1 MKRHWNVFIQN
12 RRNRIVIIGLS
23 LLFTN
28 TIVATAQYYPVQ
40 PYKGKIGKILA
51 DTKQAW
57 PDRIKA
63 PQGSP
68 NIVWILLDDVGFGAI
83 STFGGLIETP
93 NLDSLANNGLRYTNA
108 HTTAICAPTRT
119 ALLTGRNHHSA
130 HMGLFP
136 ENAIGTPGYDSY
148 IPFEKGFISE
158 ILRENGYNT
167 YALGKWHITP
177 LADLTPAGP
186 FNRWPTGRGFD
197 HFYGYPYRGSSD
209 QYHSQI
215 WEDTRRLYQ
224 DNNGKHFTTLLADK
238 AVSYI
243 AEQKSVD
250 PQKPFF
256 LYLATGAGH
265 APHQVDKV
273 WSDKYKG
280 TFDKGWDKYRE
291 EVLARQIKAG
301 IVPKNTVLPSRNPG
315 IKQWDSLSVEERKLY
330 ARFMEVYAGFLSH
343 TDYEIGRIINYL
355 KEIGQLDNTLI
366 IVSVGDNGAS
376 KEGTFV
382 GFVNSYDPALT
393 DDQRLQQNIR
403 DQALIGTEFA
413 KSNYPLGW
421 AAATNVPFR
430 QWKTDANTEGGTR
443 NPLIIFYPQKIK
455 DKGGIRNQYS
465 HIIDVLPTTI
475 ELAGIKV
482 PAVINGIKQDS
493 LEGVSLGYTIND
505 PSAAVRHNVQYYE
518 VLGSR
523 SIYKDG
529 WKAGVLH
536 KRGEDFSKDV
546 WELYNLN
553 QDFNERFNLAD
564 KNPQKL
570 KELQDLFDSEA
581 AKYNIYPLKDGTG
594 PIPTVGPNQFD
605 NREQVILYPGLS
617 TIVELAAPRLT
628 NRSFAITADVD
639 VPAKGAEG
647 VLFST
652 GGSSSG
658 ISFFI
663 QNGKPQFVYN
673 TGVEKYSITSD
684 QPVSAGKSLIKFEF
698 NYTKVEP
705 SGSGTGIL
713 YINNVK
719 VGEAKIQRTVS
730 SIFAHEGLN
739 LGFDDLTPVS
749 DSYKAPFAFTG
760 KLNKVI
766 LDLK

>member
-1 MKRHWNVFIQN
+1 MNIFVKKA
-12 RRNRIVIIGLS
+12 S
-23 LLFTN
+23 ALFTAYLALGL
-28 TIVATAQYYPVQ
+28 ISASAQYRPVQ
-40 PYKGKIGKILA
+40 PYKGKIGKTLA
-51 DTKQAW
+51 ETQQSW
-57 PDRIKA
+57 PDKVKA
-63 PQGSP
+63 PQGAP
-68 NIVWILLDDVGFGAI
+68 NVVWILLDDIGFGAI

-93 NLDSLANNGLRYTNA
+93 NLDTLARNGLRYTNA

-119 ALLTGRNHHSA
+119 ALLTGRNHHSS

-148 IPFEKGFISE
+148 IPFEKGFIAE

-177 LADLTPAGP
+177 VADLSPAGP
-186 FNRWPTGRGFD
+186 YNRWPTGRGFD

-215 WEDTRRLYQ
+215 WEDTRRVYQ

-238 AVSYI
+238 AISYI
-243 AEQKSVD
+243 NEQKSSD
-250 PQKPFF
+250 PSKPLF
-256 LYLATGAGH
+256 LYFATGAGH
-265 APHQVDKV
+265 APHQVDKS

-280 TFDKGWDKYRE
+280 KFDKGWDKYKE
-291 EVLARQIKAG
+291 EVLAKQIKEG
-301 IVPKNTVLPSRNPG
+301 IVPKNTVLPQRNPG
-315 IKQWDSLSVEERKLY
+315 IKQWDSLSVAERKLY

-343 TDYEIGRIINYL
+343 TDYEIGRIISQL
-355 KEIGQLDNTLI
+355 KKIGQLDNTLI

-393 DDQRLQQNIR
+393 EQQRLEQNIK
-403 DQALIGTEFA
+403 DQELIGTELA
-413 KSNYPLGW
+413 KANYPLGW

-443 NPLIIFYPQKIK
+443 NPLIISYPNKIK

-465 HIIDVLPTTI
+465 HIIDILPTTI
-475 ELAGIKV
+475 ELAGLQLPKS
-482 PAVINGIKQDS
+482 INGIKQDS
-493 LEGVSLGYTIND
+493 LEGVSLGYTINE
-505 PSAAVRHNVQYYE
+505 PKAASRHTVQYYE
-518 VLGSR
+518 VLGTR

-553 QDFNERFNLAD
+553 DDFNERFNLAE
-564 KNPQKL
+564 KNPEKL
-570 KELQDLFDSEA
+570 KELQALFDSEA

-594 PIPTVGPNQFD
+594 PILTVGPSIFD
-605 NREQVILYPGLS
+605 GREQVILYPGLS
-617 TIVELAAPRLT
+617 TIVELAAPKLT
-628 NRSFAITADVD
+628 NRSFAITADID

-652 GGSSSG
+652 GGSASG

-663 QNGKPQFVYN
+663 QNGKPVFVYN
-673 TGVEKYSITSD
+673 TGVEKYTIAGS
-684 QPVSAGKSLIKFEF
+684 QPVPTGKSLIKFEF
-698 NYTKVEP
+698 NYTSAEP
-705 SGSGTGIL
+705 SGSGLGTL
-713 YINNVK
+713 YINNTK
-719 VGEAKIQRTVS
+719 VGEAKVNRTVAS
-730 SIFAHEGLN
+730 LFAHEGLN
-739 LGFDDLTPVS
+739 LGFDDLTPVA
-749 DSYKAPFAFTG
+749 DTYKAPFAFNGT
-760 KLNKVI
+760 LNKVI

>member
-1 MKRHWNVFIQN
+1 MKYFKKAVIILNVFIGSG
-12 RRNRIVIIGLS
+12 IINVS
-23 LLFTN
+23 
-28 TIVATAQYYPVQ
+28 AQYYPVQ
-40 PYKGKIGKILA
+40 PCKGTIGKTLS

-63 PQGSP
+63 PQGAP

-119 ALLTGRNHHSA
+119 ALLTGRNHHSS

-238 AVSYI
+238 AVAYI
-243 AEQKSVD
+243 GEQKSVD

-256 LYLATGAGH
+256 LYFATGAGH
-265 APHQVDKV
+265 APHQVDKA

-280 TFDKGWDKYRE
+280 KFDKGWDKYRE

-315 IKQWDSLSVEERKLY
+315 IKQWDSLSAEERKLY

-343 TDYEIGRIINYL
+343 TDYEIGRIINYI

-393 DDQRLQQNIR
+393 DAQRLQQNIK

-465 HIIDVLPTTI
+465 HIIDILPTTI

-482 PAVINGIKQDS
+482 PGAINGIKQDS

-505 PSAAVRHNVQYYE
+505 PSAAARHKVQYYE
-518 VLGSR
+518 VLGTR

-536 KRGEDFSKDV
+536 KRGEDFTKDV

-553 QDFNERFNLAD
+553 EDFNERFNLAD

-594 PIPTVGPNQFD
+594 PIATVGPNQFD

-628 NRSFAITADVD
+628 NRSFAITADID
-639 VPAKGAEG
+639 VTAKGAEG

-652 GGSSSG
+652 GGSSNG

-673 TGVEKYSITSD
+673 TGVEKYIITSD
-684 QPVSAGKSLIKFEF
+684 KPIPVGKSLIKFDF
-698 NYTKVEP
+698 NYTKGEP
-705 SGSGTGIL
+705 SGSGIGTL